1 MSKIGRFALNPIGRL
16 ARGFTPVGIGLQG
29 VELVN
34 QAMKEQKRIEDMR
47 ENDPEAYQEYL
58 AEQEEMAQFSAAEG
72 GRVGFDE
79 GSKPKSPGRRT
90 FIKGITA
97 LAALPLVG
105 RFFKMGE
112 VLQSAKPYLGPTIE
126 KIKGMPE
133 WFPSLVKKLYNE
145 GEDVTKQVATKERM
159 VVKRGELEGGDKVDM
174 IYDLDTGDVSIQVAP
189 KKGKYETSSGA
200 YNKEY
205 ELDYKKGQA
214 DETTKGK
221 KPPDEFGVNE
231 IKGRTDPEAMDIDWD
246 INETTVDEAMSDLTE
261 LEAFAKNKTTKQI
274 HKKKGTKKKDVFP
287 DYDPY

>member
-1 MSKIGRFALNPIGRL
+1 MPQGSPGQLSEDEEGLGLGEYGAIGVGAAVAAKPAWKYALKPALKVMASPTAGLGFAGTELSKEDPSYAIAGADLLLPELGKRIPGSGTGIMSKIGRGVLNPFQYLEKLGKYGKLGRIAATG
-16 ARGFTPVGIGLQG
+16 ARIPSLMTPVGIGLQG

-34 QAMKEQKRIEDMR
+34 QAIKEQKRIDEMR
-47 ENDPEAYQEYL
+47 KTDPEAYQEYL

-79 GSKPKSPGRRT
+79 GSKPKSPGRRA
-90 FIKGITA
+90 FLKGITA

-159 VVKRGELEGGDKVDM
+159 VVKRGTLEGGDDVDM
-174 IYDLDTGDVSIQVAP
+174 IYDLD
-189 KKGKYETSSGA
+189 
-200 YNKEY
+200 
-205 ELDYKKGQA
+205 
-214 DETTKGK
+214 
-221 KPPDEFGVNE
+221 
-231 IKGRTDPEAMDIDWD
+231 
-246 INETTVDEAMSDLTE
+246 
-261 LEAFAKNKTTKQI
+261 
-274 HKKKGTKKKDVFP
+274 
-287 DYDPY
+287 